1 MDPIEI
7 LYRSHDLLICV
18 KPAGVLSQ
26 SGTSG
31 QKSMISLLE
40 SQTGCRVYPV
50 HRLDR
55 EVGGVMV
62 YALSRTAAGNLSQQ
76 IQSGQMVKEYLAVT
90 NGIPSQS
97 EGLLTDLLFHDRVRN
112 KTFVVD
118 RKRKGVKEA
127 RLMYRVL
134 QTSPSQSLIQVRLL
148 TGRTHQ
154 IRVQFASRGTPLS
167 GDARVNEIARML
179 GGDADSARKHAKE
192 MLKGKD
198 SKAVLQA
205 SIGTKAT
212 ILYEIMENYDK
223 ARARKIQQMADYIS
237 SCLPKLKK
245 LQDEAKK

>member
-31 QKSMISLLE
+31 QKSMISLLQR
-40 SQTGCRVYPV
+40 QTGCRVYPV

-55 EVGGVMV
+55 EVGGVMI
-62 YALSRTAAGNLSQQ
+62 YALSQAAAAELSRQ
-76 IQSGQMVKEYLAVT
+76 IQSGEMVKEYLAVT

-167 GDARVNEIARML
+167 GDGKYGGGSGPLLLWAFGLTLDLPGAERKRFTAIPSKL
-179 GGDADSARKHAKE
+179 GSFLVPFAPE
-192 MLKGKD
+192 TL
-198 SKAVLQA
+198 
-205 SIGTKAT
+205 
-212 ILYEIMENYDK
+212 N
-223 ARARKIQQMADYIS
+223 
-237 SCLPKLKK
+237 LKK
-245 LQDEAKK
+245 DENNS

>member
-154 IRVQFASRGTPLS
+154 IRVQFASRVTPLS
-167 GDARVNEIARML
+167 SDGKYGGGSGPLLLWAFGLTLDLPGAERKRFTAIPSKL
-179 GGDADSARKHAKE
+179 GSFLVPFAPE
-192 MLKGKD
+192 TL
-198 SKAVLQA
+198 
-205 SIGTKAT
+205 
-212 ILYEIMENYDK
+212 N
-223 ARARKIQQMADYIS
+223 
-237 SCLPKLKK
+237 LKK
-245 LQDEAKK
+245 DENNS

>member
-134 QTSPSQSLIQVRLL
+134 ETSQSQSLIHVRLL

-167 GDARVNEIARML
+167 GDGKYGGGSGPLLLWAFGLTLDLPGAERKRFTAIPSKL
-179 GGDADSARKHAKE
+179 GSFLVPFAPE
-192 MLKGKD
+192 TL
-198 SKAVLQA
+198 
-205 SIGTKAT
+205 
-212 ILYEIMENYDK
+212 N
-223 ARARKIQQMADYIS
+223 
-237 SCLPKLKK
+237 LKK
-245 LQDEAKK
+245 DENNS

>member
-118 RKRKGVKEA
+118 RKLKGVKEA

-167 GDARVNEIARML
+167 GDGKYGGGSGPLLLWAFGLTLDLPGAERKRFTAIPSKL
-179 GGDADSARKHAKE
+179 GSFLVPFAPE
-192 MLKGKD
+192 TL
-198 SKAVLQA
+198 
-205 SIGTKAT
+205 
-212 ILYEIMENYDK
+212 N
-223 ARARKIQQMADYIS
+223 
-237 SCLPKLKK
+237 LKK
-245 LQDEAKK
+245 DENNS

>member
-55 EVGGVMV
+55 EVGGVMI
-62 YALSRTAAGNLSQQ
+62 YALSQAAAAELSRQ
-76 IQSGQMVKEYLAVT
+76 IQSGEMGKEYLAVT

-134 QTSPSQSLIQVRLL
+134 ETSQSQSLIHVRLL

-167 GDARVNEIARML
+167 GDGKYGGGSGPLLLWAFGLTLDLPGAERNRFTAIPSKL
-179 GGDADSARKHAKE
+179 GSFLVPFAPE
-192 MLKGKD
+192 TL
-198 SKAVLQA
+198 
-205 SIGTKAT
+205 
-212 ILYEIMENYDK
+212 N
-223 ARARKIQQMADYIS
+223 
-237 SCLPKLKK
+237 LKK
-245 LQDEAKK
+245 DENNS

>member
-1 MDPIEI
+1 MINV
-7 LYRSHDLLICV
+7 LYEDNHVLCV
-18 KPAGVLSQ
+18 EKPVNVPSAPDS
-26 SGTSG
+26 SEDE
-31 QKSMISLLE
+31 SLLDMCRE
-40 SQTGCRVYPV
+40 YIRVTYQKPGNVYTGLV

-55 EVGGVMV
+55 PVGGVMV

-167 GDARVNEIARML
+167 GDGKYGGGSGPLLLWAFGLTLDLPGAERKRFTAIPSKL
-179 GGDADSARKHAKE
+179 GSFLVPFAPE
-192 MLKGKD
+192 TL
-198 SKAVLQA
+198 
-205 SIGTKAT
+205 
-212 ILYEIMENYDK
+212 N
-223 ARARKIQQMADYIS
+223 
-237 SCLPKLKK
+237 LKK
-245 LQDEAKK
+245 DENNS

>member
-167 GDARVNEIARML
+167 GDGKYGGGSGPLLLWAFGLTLDLPGAERNRFTAIPSKL
-179 GGDADSARKHAKE
+179 GSFLVPFAPE
-192 MLKGKD
+192 TL
-198 SKAVLQA
+198 
-205 SIGTKAT
+205 
-212 ILYEIMENYDK
+212 N
-223 ARARKIQQMADYIS
+223 
-237 SCLPKLKK
+237 LKK
-245 LQDEAKK
+245 DENNS

>member
-1 MDPIEI
+1 MEPIEI

-40 SQTGCRVYPV
+40 NQTGCRVYPV

-62 YALSRTAAGNLSQQ
+62 YALSQAAAAELSRQ
-76 IQSGQMVKEYLAVT
+76 IQSGEMVKEYLAVT

-97 EGLLTDLLFHDRVRN
+97 EGLLTDLLFHDRIRN

-154 IRVQFASRGTPLS
+154 IRVQFSTRGTPLS
-167 GDARVNEIARML
+167 GDGRYGGGSGPLLLWAFGLTLDLPDAGRKQFTAIPSSLGSFPISIAP
-179 GGDADSARKHAKE
+179 
-192 MLKGKD
+192 
-198 SKAVLQA
+198 A
-205 SIGTKAT
+205 SLI
-212 ILYEIMENYDK
+212 
-223 ARARKIQQMADYIS
+223 
-237 SCLPKLKK
+237 LKK
-245 LQDEAKK
+245 DENNS

>member
-90 NGIPSQS
+90 NGIPPQS

-134 QTSPSQSLIQVRLL
+134 ETSQSQSLIHVRLL

-167 GDARVNEIARML
+167 GDGKYGGGSGPLLLWAFGLTLDLPGAERNRFTAIPSKL
-179 GGDADSARKHAKE
+179 GSFLVPFAPE
-192 MLKGKD
+192 TL
-198 SKAVLQA
+198 
-205 SIGTKAT
+205 
-212 ILYEIMENYDK
+212 N
-223 ARARKIQQMADYIS
+223 
-237 SCLPKLKK
+237 LKK
-245 LQDEAKK
+245 DENNS

>member
-1 MDPIEI
+1 MEPIEI

-90 NGIPSQS
+90 NGIPPQS

-112 KTFVVD
+112 KTYVVD

-134 QTSPSQSLIQVRLL
+134 ETSQSQSLIHVRLL

-167 GDARVNEIARML
+167 GDGKYGGGSGPLLLWAFGLTLDLPGAERKRFTAIPSKL
-179 GGDADSARKHAKE
+179 GSFLVPFAPE
-192 MLKGKD
+192 TL
-198 SKAVLQA
+198 
-205 SIGTKAT
+205 
-212 ILYEIMENYDK
+212 N
-223 ARARKIQQMADYIS
+223 
-237 SCLPKLKK
+237 LKK
-245 LQDEAKK
+245 DENNS

>member
-90 NGIPSQS
+90 NGIPPQS

-112 KTFVVD
+112 KTYVVD

-134 QTSPSQSLIQVRLL
+134 ETSQSQSLIHVRLL

-167 GDARVNEIARML
+167 GDGKYGGGSGPLLLWAFGLTLDLPGAERNRFTAIPSKL
-179 GGDADSARKHAKE
+179 GSFLVPFAPE
-192 MLKGKD
+192 TL
-198 SKAVLQA
+198 
-205 SIGTKAT
+205 
-212 ILYEIMENYDK
+212 N
-223 ARARKIQQMADYIS
+223 
-237 SCLPKLKK
+237 LKK
-245 LQDEAKK
+245 DENNS

>member
-90 NGIPSQS
+90 NGIPPQS

-112 KTFVVD
+112 KTYVVD

-134 QTSPSQSLIQVRLL
+134 ETSQSQSLIHVRLL

-167 GDARVNEIARML
+167 GDGKYGGGSGPLLLWAFGLTLDLPGAERKRFTAIPSKL
-179 GGDADSARKHAKE
+179 GSFLVPFAPE
-192 MLKGKD
+192 TL
-198 SKAVLQA
+198 
-205 SIGTKAT
+205 
-212 ILYEIMENYDK
+212 N
-223 ARARKIQQMADYIS
+223 
-237 SCLPKLKK
+237 LKK
-245 LQDEAKK
+245 DENNS